1 MIAKLYTVY
10 RTELLKYCCMICG
23 NISDAENLLQE
34 TFIKALSNL
43 NLLGNLVR
51 KNEEPGCIRWQEIC
65 SMMPVDVEHWK
76 IDTGYGVRKKLT
88 VDFQKLKLP
97 LSFPLCHRI
106 YPGYLSSDTLRV
118 THQRNSPKN
127 MGFHHQEYGRH

>member
-1 MIAKLYTVY
+1 MIAELYTVY

-43 NLLGNLVR
+43 NLLEELVR
-51 KNEEPGCIRWQEIC
+51 KNEEPGYIRWQEIC

-76 IDTGYGVRKKLT
+76 IDIGYGVRKKLM

-97 LSFPLCHRI
+97 LSFPLCHLI
-106 YPGYLSSDTLRV
+106 CPGYLPSDTLRV
-118 THQRNSPKN
+118 THQMNSQKN
-127 MGFHHQEYGRH
+127 MDFHHRECGRP